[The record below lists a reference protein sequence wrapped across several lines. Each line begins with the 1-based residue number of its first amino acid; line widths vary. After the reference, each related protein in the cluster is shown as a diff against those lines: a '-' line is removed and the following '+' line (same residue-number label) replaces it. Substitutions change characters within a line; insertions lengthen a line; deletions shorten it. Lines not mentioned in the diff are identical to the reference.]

1 MKMNLFVIPYS
12 FKSMELTQEETLKL
26 VSQIGFDG
34 VEGGALTDEY
44 LELLAKYNLK
54 CCNCAMPVE
63 PDGSVSDETLK
74 RLEQYNC
81 STNVSVQMPRKG
93 DFDMA
98 AFFAEMMDPVKGYRG
113 IPGAFGT
120 FEDAIEAAHKTDEAA
135 RIAARYGYKTTYHN
149 HTHEWRTSHGEYIM
163 DTYLR
168 HSEPNHVMELDVG
181 WALTAGVDPIYWM
194 KKWPGRIG
202 ALHIKSCNW
211 VLGPESLG
219 MSCPV
224 PKPEIGLSRDQQ
236 NMQQAYAEGPQGPME
251 KSICDWTEVIRTAL
265 DVGCTAFIIERERI
279 YGGNIIDCL
288 QADHDHIRKC
298 MDAL

>member
-1 MKMNLFVIPYS
+1 MKLNLFVIPYS
-12 FKSMELTQEETLKL
+12 FKSLNLNQEETMKM
-26 VSQIGFDG
+26 VAQIGFDG
-34 VEGGALTDEY
+34 VEGGSLTDEY
-44 LELLAKYNLK
+44 LELLAKYGLK
-54 CCNCAMPVE
+54 CCNCSMPLE

-81 STNVSVQMPRKG
+81 SDIVSVQAPRG

-120 FEDAIEAAHKTDEAA
+120 FADAVAAAEKANESA
-135 RIAARYGYKTTYHN
+135 RIAAKYGYRTQYHN
-149 HTHEWRTSHGEYIM
+149 HTHEWRMDAAHGEYIM

-168 HSEPNHVMELDVG
+168 HSDENHVMELDVG
-181 WALTAGVDPIYWM
+181 WALTAGIDPIYWM
-194 KKWPGRIG
+194 KRWPGRIG
-202 ALHIKSCNW
+202 SLHIKSCNW
-211 VLGPESLG
+211 ALD
-219 MSCPV
+219 
-224 PKPEIGLSRDQQ
+224 IGLSRDQQ

-265 DVGCTAFIIERERI
+265 DAGCKAFVIERERI
-279 YGGNIIDCL
+279 YEGDILNCL

-298 MDAL
+298 MAAL